1 MKISALP
8 VGAALVAL
16 LALSAPG
23 VSAQKGTKRTII
35 EVTSNLA
42 DFGSSGHALL
52 VQSDRKGPYV
62 STIVKNVR
70 QVDSVLIHDQYGT
83 DWSLTTYY
91 SLRNSYVASD
101 RSVFFDLAEQVQPG
115 GFVSPVLGTSEGLP
129 VERGY
134 VTSHLTTKCS
144 VDNIDM
150 LAMATGATV
159 LCPGSL
165 RFRAPDGQWYRFS
178 FQPNNFEPS
187 EKFQVSCTRGD
198 STGCREWRIVPS
210 GTTLTGTDP
219 NPKSRHTLLQ
229 INDGGSILAVGGD
242 YLLSFAFT
250 VTR

>member
-1 MKISALP
+1 MKIPSVATGAVLLILP
-8 VGAALVAL
+8 LFT
-16 LALSAPG
+16 SG
-23 VSAQKGTKRTII
+23 VTAQKGAKRTII
-35 EVTSNLA
+35 EVTSTLA
-42 DFGSSGHALL
+42 DLGSSGHPLL

-62 STIVKNVR
+62 STVVKNVR
-70 QVDSVLIHDQYGT
+70 QVDSILIHDQYGT

-91 SLRNSYVASD
+91 VLRNSYVASD
-101 RSVFFDLAEQVQPG
+101 RSVFFNLAEQVQAG
-115 GFVSPVLGTSEGLP
+115 GFVSPILGTAEGLP

-150 LAMATGATV
+150 LAMASGATV

-165 RFRAPDGQWYRFS
+165 RFRAPDGLWYRFS
-178 FQPNNFEPS
+178 FQPNNFERS
-187 EKFQVSCTRGD
+187 EKFSVTCTRGD
-198 STGCREWRIVPS
+198 ITGCREWRIVPS

-219 NPKSRHTLLQ
+219 NPKSLHTLLQ
-229 INDGGSILAVGGD
+229 IDDGGSILAVGGD